1 MDRTVS
7 GDPSRATPGRQA
19 SPWMGKGERSRMID
33 ERALIGLCRHGDQ
46 RSFEQLVALKR
57 DKAIRVAFNIVG
69 DEDDAKD
76 VAQQAFI
83 RLWGAIRGYD
93 DTMRF
98 DPWFFRIVVN
108 LAIDH
113 YRRSQKRQQVAAGPA
128 EGAQTP
134 EGARD
139 AGPSA
144 PPADAA
150 LMRHELRGIFNRLAA
165 GLGPVQRAVFTLKEI
180 EGVDTVEIASILGIR
195 ESTVRNHLMQARRIL
210 REGMR
215 RWYPEYAK
223 DFNR

>member
-1 MDRTVS
+1 MVS
-7 GDPSRATPGRQA
+7 GV
-19 SPWMGKGERSRMID
+19 RSRMFD
-33 ERALIGLCRHGDQ
+33 ERALIRLCRHGDQ

-57 DKAIRVAFNIVG
+57 DKAIRVALNIVG

-83 RLWGAIRGYD
+83 KLWGAIRGYD
-93 DTMRF
+93 ETMRF

-108 LAIDH
+108 LAIDQ
-113 YRRSQKRQQVAAGPA
+113 YRRTQRRKPTLAGSAALESVESA
-128 EGAQTP
+128 E
-134 EGARD
+134 
-139 AGPSA
+139 AGVSA
-144 PPADAA
+144 PGADVP

-180 EGVDTVEIASILGIR
+180 EGAETEEIASILGIR

-210 REGMR
+210 KEGLR

-223 DFNR
+223 EFNK

>member
-1 MDRTVS
+1 MF
-7 GDPSRATPGRQA
+7 
-19 SPWMGKGERSRMID
+19 D
-33 ERALIGLCRHGDQ
+33 ERALIRLCRQGDQ

-93 DTMRF
+93 ESMRF

-108 LAIDH
+108 LAIDL
-113 YRRSQKRQQVAAGPA
+113 YRRNQKRLQTIAASPSA
-128 EGAQTP
+128 PP
-134 EGARD
+134 EGGDTAFD
-139 AGPSA
+139 AGPSVPA
-144 PPADAA
+144 ADAIF
-150 LMRHELRGIFNRLAA
+150 MRRELRGIFNRLAA
-165 GLGPVQRAVFTLKEI
+165 QLGPAQRAVFTLKEI
-180 EGVDTVEIASILGIR
+180 EGVQSDEIASILGIR

-210 REGMR
+210 REGLV

-223 DFNR
+223 EFIR

>member
-1 MDRTVS
+1 
-7 GDPSRATPGRQA
+7 
-19 SPWMGKGERSRMID
+19 MID
-33 ERALIGLCRHGDQ
+33 ERALIGLCRRGDQ

-83 RLWGAIRGYD
+83 KLWGVIRGYD
-93 DTMRF
+93 ETMRF
-98 DPWFFRIVVN
+98 DPWFFKIVVN
-108 LAIDH
+108 LAIDQ
-113 YRRSQKRQQVAAGPA
+113 YRRTQKRSVTLAGPGALESA
-128 EGAQTP
+128 ESHPEAGLSVPGADVP
-134 EGARD
+134 
-139 AGPSA
+139 
-144 PPADAA
+144 

-180 EGVDTVEIASILGIR
+180 EGAETEEIASILGIR

-210 REGMR
+210 KEGLR

>member
-1 MDRTVS
+1 MVS
-7 GDPSRATPGRQA
+7 GV
-19 SPWMGKGERSRMID
+19 RSRMFD
-33 ERALIGLCRHGDQ
+33 ERALIRLCRHGDQ

-83 RLWGAIRGYD
+83 KLWGAIRGYD
-93 DTMRF
+93 ETMRF
-98 DPWFFRIVVN
+98 DPWFFKIVVN
-108 LAIDH
+108 LAIDQ
-113 YRRSQKRQQVAAGPA
+113 YRRTQRRSVTLAGPA
-128 EGAQTP
+128 ALESAESHP
-134 EGARD
+134 E
-139 AGPSA
+139 AGLSA
-144 PPADAA
+144 PGADVP

-180 EGVDTVEIASILGIR
+180 EGAETEEIASILGIR

-210 REGMR
+210 KEGLR